1 MADSAR
7 RIGQARHQRNRDSS
21 SSRIPRWRTR
31 TRPPSTRRRRHP
43 TRTPLGTPP
52 VSALSTSGSPFS
64 SVSSPFAHSANS
76 ANWPFMNSGS
86 PFANSAE
93 DEEAEEDPAAPTAPR
108 ILRAHHLPRAAFAL
122 TSTTQAPRTVPPLLN
137 PQPQPHPAHAHL
149 VLHKPDA
156 PDGGTAAFNSFF
168 DAFRQNAELAGG
180 ITERIPSHLL
190 RHVWRRISELLLHW
204 LRETARHAASLDA
217 LGVRARPS
225 GIRTLDYPWAA
236 LSHLNDPHT
245 IFHGFSRITY
255 LELPLGPF
263 LPTATRPRR
272 RPDRSRTT
280 DLHTLLHSKD
290 LLGPLRWALGGPF
303 RPEAQVYESVSHI
316 ETDVVFG
323 IDLRRWAEGGWDAV
337 SSGEQRKHDVPLVV
351 TALLSALTAAYAR
364 LPNNIEKRKS
374 WIYEVPLPA
383 VHHLRE
389 ALNAVPLDEPMPP
402 EIFAPYDAPVIAGTI
417 KLWLLKLDPPIA
429 LWEGWDEIRK
439 IYPAVGA
446 AAKSE
451 GEDAEAQRITD
462 LGTALQRLPRVH
474 LYVLNA
480 VVSHLRKLIDTTT
493 VEETVEV
500 YTTKL
505 ALSVGRTIIR
515 PKFESELSIQ
525 DRHPIC
531 KCTCS
536 SLISTRTMRP
546 LSLDWEERGRA
557 GVSAEE
563 QGQLER
569 ERAAREKDSIAPIV
583 IKQRSPPPAF
593 SVTSRPAHAQS
604 RSLSAYGDLG
614 VHQRSSTLVPV
625 STASVAPAASSF
637 GGSNRLGT
645 SNANSNFNSSNSIS
659 TSNKSNSNLHANSA
673 ATSTSSG
680 SVVGDVRS
688 SGSSTVRTRPRSS
701 TMMPLVTAPAPS
713 ASPPTCISPLNNLP
727 VRPFAALRM
736 ERNSPASS
744 TGDSSSRPALLTPR
758 DGSDFG
764 SGASRGSAPQE
775 EMWIRSGGMSGLV
788 PVGATGRQIA
798 AQRRSVSFDFD
809 EDLAGDGK
817 GKAKAKAKPR
827 EMPVQEEERRRER
840 RRSEARAAIELGNV
854 RHRNPQLEHRNG
866 FKTEE
871 LETQVWNAVQGDAF
885 TYLALAVLQLERK
898 RGSSPTASFAN
909 TLTLSPEQQEQRE
922 IPSEDF
928 IPVVFSA
935 FEILVR
941 SLITHASSELR
952 KIKQRQEDLVLAS
965 ARTDRTRATPA
976 RFPSSIAPDAER
988 PTALPRSDIG
998 MLYSFIGLLY
1008 SALPPERALQF
1019 WGSTP
1024 HGDSHMTYLE
1034 YNESKMGRLPAFLQ
1048 WAVWS
1053 TQVHDVAMSM
1063 ALYDMLGGLANGQL
1077 RSELAYNFMVRA
1089 TGEVIP
1095 GSSLPSSSASGPAVS
1110 WSVVF
1115 ALLDSWAMSSSGGAR
1130 GGQPPP
1136 SFGNTTMGMSGFN
1149 NTAPPPPQQ
1158 PPQTV
1163 PIGPK
1168 EVLLAQSFLHL
1179 LSTVIS
1185 HSVAVRIAISGH
1197 AQFRAIPTLVSL
1209 IPLGIPLELKGALFD
1224 TLAAFCQPGAGD
1236 LQGRLDADG
1245 ASRSHQRVEM
1255 ELDEIEALH
1264 RMYPATIP
1272 FLRLLS
1278 TLLHTPKRIVL
1289 KDRVV
1294 DSGIINTI
1302 PEALGQPYR
1311 LPGIGP
1317 FITFV
1322 INNVFT
1328 NIPNREYLQPSDR
1341 WQTNDLCLCFIER
1354 ALASFDLESLVRAS
1368 DDSQLK
1374 DDATVALL
1382 VHLGYEIVK
1391 RLLTN
1396 SPLQSSILTYVVEGL
1411 AGFEKGLADEEPY
1424 FASTIVRVLRIT
1436 LRVLEIQDI
1445 FLNVLLPLLHEF
1457 DSTALIGT
1465 VHPRSYFIKFDQALS
1480 YGAQYAPALAA
1491 YVSFPSH
1498 PELVLLSVKI
1508 LSALSFSSAFSSLY
1522 TLVERS
1528 DESDRIMAGFMR
1540 ILGSESGADVLLA
1553 EQSTG
1558 AGAADENPN
1567 VNTAALQQAIRL
1579 AVLQLFIKNTE
1590 AGRPYPNI
1598 AHFFL
1603 FGDDPHALG
1612 AHGTC
1617 IHVILDLA
1625 KIGVPRLDARDDD
1638 APDSD
1643 PLFMT
1648 LPGLAELLYRMVYQL
1663 CTHSRTSEFTMR
1675 YLRTC
1680 EDFFACQLAAIRSQ
1694 VPFTTQKQGI
1704 TVMYADGARVETT
1717 VPALSS
1723 FLRLHSWIFDLAA
1736 LDLHV
1741 LTSKGHFKG
1750 VAKLLDILFGNDGNT
1765 YPGWQDGFREVG
1777 QSHLRIIEFAQSLA
1791 FDWADMLTVE
1801 PVELHFLGQLNLHS
1815 CVRKDANGCEIIDRT
1830 ALLSLLT
1837 VARRMLHAQNSVVT
1851 PAQGDQLNAET
1862 TYILESCAVENH
1874 RREVAHAQSAG
1885 YESWKRLL
1893 DTKCFHRLPHDH
1905 RENMLFDLLHVLPT
1919 ILRSQ
1924 DIQESTAVLLSE
1936 AVLLFEAVLSSVT
1949 KLREDRRH
1957 QVLVQA
1963 ASGDADAGTLPA
1975 ERLYAILRNI
1985 LECVVENNRVELV
1998 RGNLYA
2004 VLINYVHLI
2013 TTSSEDHSDRQD
2025 HQAPGLTMS
2034 LAAST
2039 TRDDFLFNE
2048 TQALVPVSQAGRPH
2062 SAATSLE
2069 LGSLALMKSVMER
2082 LVATISRDAINGSE
2096 VWKTVA
2102 FTLLDSL
2109 VQLSGLE
2116 KQHIVLSALVR
2127 HGILTN
2133 FVRGIKESDLRLQ
2146 SVLKPDPDDLNP
2158 LYVYEAKM
2166 SLFVRMAQTRLGA
2179 ERLLE
2184 AQLIPVLS
2192 QCDYLDAR
2200 PEADQSFMDQDSFL
2214 PSAIH
2219 RYHQLFMPALQ
2230 LVDGMLATLGTKH
2243 ATVSNQALDFLSSHS
2258 TTVVILLKND
2268 TEQIPLALVEEM
2280 HLLMSLCAGVLP
2292 HVPNSELLSPH
2303 SGFGAIHAAVL
2314 ALATKSLGT
2323 ARWLADVTPQ
2333 TDAEMLSTS
2342 VLALGH
2348 GSDTKFDVS
2357 KRQKERMMRKS
2368 VVEYIGAASDFLS
2381 LRRSRGSRR
2390 CTRTSTKANVSST
2403 SSIMCFFTTDTFSS
2417 E

>member
-1 MADSAR
+1 MQGYLSVF
-7 RIGQARHQRNRDSS
+7 
-21 SSRIPRWRTR
+21 
-31 TRPPSTRRRRHP
+31 TRPLTRPTKIAGTAARLNAMETIGRLRVVLLNAISRGIHNGEQELFDELMVHKSCLLKLFDVGGRNPQEQRELESGKTVLNGKQAAVNSDFARQVIFLSQQLECSERYIASILHSVTAENPNVTPVDCIELTMAEFHQRRRHLADC
-43 TRTPLGTPP
+43 LGYIFEAAEVATE
-52 VSALSTSGSPFS
+52 SSGN
-64 SVSSPFAHSANS
+64 SV
-76 ANWPFMNSGS
+76 
-86 PFANSAE
+86 
-93 DEEAEEDPAAPTAPR
+93 
-108 ILRAHHLPRAAFAL
+108 
-122 TSTTQAPRTVPPLLN
+122 
-137 PQPQPHPAHAHL
+137 
-149 VLHKPDA
+149 
-156 PDGGTAAFNSFF
+156 
-168 DAFRQNAELAGG
+168 
-180 ITERIPSHLL
+180 
-190 RHVWRRISELLLHW
+190 
-204 LRETARHAASLDA
+204 
-217 LGVRARPS
+217 
-225 GIRTLDYPWAA
+225 
-236 LSHLNDPHT
+236 
-245 IFHGFSRITY
+245 FSRI
-255 LELPLGPF
+255 ERF
-263 LPTATRPRR
+263 AA
-272 RPDRSRTT
+272 D
-280 DLHTLLHSKD
+280 DLI
-290 LLGPLRWALGGPF
+290 PPA
-303 RPEAQVYESVSHI
+303 VSHQGSEI
-316 ETDVVFG
+316 TLAHRIV
-323 IDLRRWAEGGWDAV
+323 
-337 SSGEQRKHDVPLVV
+337 
-351 TALLSALTAAYAR
+351 
-364 LPNNIEKRKS
+364 
-374 WIYEVPLPA
+374 
-383 VHHLRE
+383 RE
-389 ALNAVPLDEPMPP
+389 IQNLGNAV
-402 EIFAPYDAPVIAGTI
+402 A
-417 KLWLLKLDPPIA
+417 
-429 LWEGWDEIRK
+429 
-439 IYPAVGA
+439 
-446 AAKSE
+446 
-451 GEDAEAQRITD
+451 
-462 LGTALQRLPRVH
+462 
-474 LYVLNA
+474 
-480 VVSHLRKLIDTTT
+480 
-493 VEETVEV
+493 
-500 YTTKL
+500 
-505 ALSVGRTIIR
+505 
-515 PKFESELSIQ
+515 
-525 DRHPIC
+525 
-531 KCTCS
+531 
-536 SLISTRTMRP
+536 
-546 LSLDWEERGRA
+546 RA
-557 GVSAEE
+557 D
-563 QGQLER
+563 
-569 ERAAREKDSIAPIV
+569 AARKGARTD
-583 IKQRSPPPAF
+583 
-593 SVTSRPAHAQS
+593 
-604 RSLSAYGDLG
+604 
-614 VHQRSSTLVPV
+614 
-625 STASVAPAASSF
+625 
-637 GGSNRLGT
+637 
-645 SNANSNFNSSNSIS
+645 
-659 TSNKSNSNLHANSA
+659 
-673 ATSTSSG
+673 
-680 SVVGDVRS
+680 
-688 SGSSTVRTRPRSS
+688 TV
-701 TMMPLVTAPAPS
+701 APS
-713 ASPPTCISPLNNLP
+713 AQGTVASLGYDILN
-727 VRPFAALRM
+727 
-736 ERNSPASS
+736 
-744 TGDSSSRPALLTPR
+744 SRYESL
-758 DGSDFG
+758 
-764 SGASRGSAPQE
+764 
-775 EMWIRSGGMSGLV
+775 
-788 PVGATGRQIA
+788 
-798 AQRRSVSFDFD
+798 
-809 EDLAGDGK
+809 K
-817 GKAKAKAKPR
+817 Y
-827 EMPVQEEERRRER
+827 ERRCLATCLSIIARLGYLSPNEIKAIVEWL
-840 RRSEARAAIELGNV
+840 SATPNQPMTFYLLASTLSAFDPTDPESSAGNARASLITSNDMMTFMTKKLAPSTEWKDTGLKAAILLKWTLFLTEA

-965 ARTDRTRATPA
+965 ARTDRTRVTPA
-976 RFPSSIAPDAER
+976 RFPSSIVPDAER
-988 PTALPRSDIG
+988 PTASPRSDIA

-1077 RSELAYNFMVRA
+1077 CSELAYNFMVRG

-1115 ALLDSWAMSSSGGAR
+1115 ALLDSWATSSSGGAR

-1163 PIGPK
+1163 TIGPK

-1179 LSTVIS
+1179 LSTVVS

-1224 TLAAFCQPGAGD
+1224 TLAAFCQPGAGVPGVEICKAVWT
-1236 LQGRLDADG
+1236 LMERLEVINVRVGSSTAG
-1245 ASRSHQRVEM
+1245 GFSVNLPPVKGVEM

-1278 TLLHTPKRIVL
+1278 TLLHTPKRIAL

-1322 INNVFT
+1322 IDNVFA

-1382 VHLGYEIVK
+1382 VHPGYEIVK

-1445 FLNVLLPLLHEF
+1445 FLDVLLPLLHEF
-1457 DSTALIGT
+1457 DSAALIGT

-1491 YVSFPSH
+1491 YVTFPSH

-1540 ILGSESGADVLLA
+1540 ILGSESGVDVLLAETVA

-1603 FGDDPHALG
+1603 FGDARTEHVIQDPHALG
-1612 AHGTC
+1612 AHRTC
-1617 IHVILDLA
+1617 IHVILDLSN
-1625 KIGVPRLDARDDD
+1625 IGVPRLDARDDD

-1675 YLRTC
+1675 YLRTR
-1680 EDFFACQLAAIRSQ
+1680 EDFFARQLAAIPSQ
-1694 VPFTTQKQGI
+1694 VPFTTQEQGI

-1723 FLRLHSWIFDLAA
+1723 FLRLRSWIFDLAA

-1750 VAKLLDILFGNDGNT
+1750 VAELLDILFGNDGNA
-1765 YPGWQDGFREVG
+1765 YPGSQDGFREVG
-1777 QSHLRIIEFAQSLA
+1777 QSHLRIIEFVQSLA

-1893 DTKCFHRLPHDH
+1893 DMTLTKCFHRLPHDH

-1924 DIQESTAVLLSE
+1924 DIQESTAVLLS
-1936 AVLLFEAVLSSVT
+1936 EAVLSSVT

-2004 VLINYVHLI
+2004 ALINFVHLI
-2013 TTSSEDHSDRQD
+2013 TPSSEDQSDGQD
-2025 HQAPGLTMS
+2025 HQASGLTMS

-2048 TQALVPVSQAGRPH
+2048 TQALVQVSQAGRPH
-2062 SAATSLE
+2062 SAAASLE

-2082 LVATISRDAINGSE
+2082 LVATISRDAIDGSE

-2102 FTLLDSL
+2102 FMLLDSL

-2230 LVDGMLATLGTKH
+2230 LVNGMLATLGTKH

-2258 TTVVILLKND
+2258 ATVVILLKND

-2314 ALATKSLGT
+2314 ALATKSLGS

-2333 TDAEMLSTS
+2333 TDAEMLSAS

-2368 VVEYIGAASDFLS
+2368 VVEYIGAASDFTEPEITPVLS
-2381 LRRSRGSRR
+2381 PITATATPRHDERGSQSQAQTHSAHFLATLPTVGDALDALHALCNDLSHTLAQIADLSAELAAKAHVAVDHLALAPLLPDADPAFLRNLELAGKRALVCRALSRERR
-2390 CTRTSTKANVSST
+2390 TAQGEARLLLGTLEMLLLLLWRHVVYYADAGVGVKPTTTSALRLLAPPEPRAFREGVAQRLAPALARLASLDLGAGEEGWLRGSAGYVE
-2403 SSIMCFFTTDTFSS
+2403 IMSRRLRDSAGILDDDGA
-2417 E
+2417 EGMQA